1 MKKFIYIFLIFI
13 FYVCNSFSAFE
24 EDNNSVRAS
33 SLGGAMTSLYDDV
46 SVIFFNPAS
55 IGLIPTDSSIKLDVQ
70 YANKYGIEGYNLYS
84 GNLVFTKFKIFGL
97 RPGFSFI
104 REGVSDIISETR
116 FKIGF
121 SKPKNDLSVN
131 GLSFNIGTSIN
142 YYKISASGEQLDSG
156 DNALTSKS
164 AIGFDFGVLFMKN
177 NFSFGFA
184 IKNIMLGE
192 NFGNSIR
199 SRFGISYIIP
209 QHSSI
214 LSMDFEPIKGIKGYD
229 REWVKIGSLKI
240 GKGFYPMFNFGFEK
254 VVKRIL
260 IFRVGLKD
268 FKINLGLGVKFKN
281 ITAEY
286 SFTTEEV
293 GNTHRIGIK
302 L

>member
-131 GLSFNIGTSIN
+131 GLSFNIGNSIN
-142 YYKISASGEQLDSG
+142 Y
-156 DNALTSKS
+156 
-164 AIGFDFGVLFMKN
+164 
-177 NFSFGFA
+177 
-184 IKNIMLGE
+184 
-192 NFGNSIR
+192 
-199 SRFGISYIIP
+199 
-209 QHSSI
+209 
-214 LSMDFEPIKGIKGYD
+214 
-229 REWVKIGSLKI
+229 
-240 GKGFYPMFNFGFEK
+240 
-254 VVKRIL
+254 
-260 IFRVGLKD
+260 
-268 FKINLGLGVKFKN
+268 
-281 ITAEY
+281 
-286 SFTTEEV
+286 
-293 GNTHRIGIK
+293 
-302 L
+302 